1 MSNPFLAS
9 GSTASN
15 IEPVPAGLQAAILT
29 GLYDLGWQYNEKFDK
44 NSKKVVFRFEFPLLP
59 HLKGKTKE
67 GVEFDL
73 PRVLNKQLTNSLHEK
88 AVMRLMI
95 QSWIGRPLTA
105 AEVKDGLD
113 LTKLLNRSCTVQV
126 MHTQKPDG
134 SIRADFTTVIPYQ
147 GQKLTTATKPLL
159 FSVSQLKTAAELDT
173 LGLPEWIV
181 KIVKEG
187 DAYKKLAGKASA
199 APAPASTDTSGPS
212 GEASPFDPAPP
223 EDDVPF

>member
-44 NSKKVVFRFEFPLLP
+44 NSKKIVFRFEFPLLP
-59 HLKGKTKE
+59 RLKGKSKD
-67 GVEFDL
+67 GVDYDL

-88 AVMRLMI
+88 AVMRIMI
-95 QSWIGRPLTA
+95 ESWIGRKLTA
-105 AEVKDGLD
+105 DEVTKGLD
-113 LTKLLNRSCTVQV
+113 LTKLLGRSATIQV
-126 MHTQKPDG
+126 MHETKADG
-134 SIRADFTTVIPYQ
+134 TVRADFTTVIPYQ

-159 FSVSQLKTAAELDT
+159 FSVTQLKTAAELDT
-173 LGLPEWIV
+173 LSLPEWIV

-199 APAPASTDTSGPS
+199 APAPASTDTSGPK
-212 GEASPFDPAPP
+212 GEASPFDPAPAD
-223 EDDVPF
+223 DDVPF